1 MILPMSVWI
10 AIGVVIGL
18 LISHFIKDRPIATLT
33 VDPDEK
39 TIVAFEIDVPIEKL
53 ITIGDFK
60 IKVKMTNKK
69 DTAYNAGEENHSQKG
84 GM

>member
-1 MILPMSVWI
+1 MVLPMSVWI

-18 LISHFIKDRPIATLT
+18 LISHFIKDRSIATLT

-69 DTAYNAGEENHSQKG
+69 DTAYNAGDENHLQKG

>member
-1 MILPMSVWI
+1 MILPMSAWI
-10 AIGVVIGL
+10 AIGIVIGL

-53 ITIGDFK
+53 ITIDDFK

-69 DTAYNAGEENHSQKG
+69 DTAYNAGEENNLQKG